1 MVRDPD
7 RTSRWI
13 HDSAALVSV
22 DGVDDRPGVHP
33 VKSLI
38 IGGPGAYVPFPSH
51 SFLTPI
57 GPTAWL
63 LMLDC
68 RYVDFTT
75 QGGMAS

>member
-1 MVRDPD
+1 MP
-7 RTSRWI
+7 
-13 HDSAALVSV
+13 DSAAPVSV
-22 DGVDDRPGVHP
+22 DGIDDRPGAHP
-33 VKSLI
+33 VKSLV
-38 IGGPGAYVPFPSH
+38 IGGPGTYVPFPSH

-75 QGGMAS
+75 EDCMAS